1 MLIPRSIQFYALSV
15 ARNLVPKN
23 ARIVHH
29 TTYAIPIADIVEI
42 LHKKVLCITKA
53 FVVCLLIVF
62 GQYGRM
68 WIGMPKQC
76 LEYSISPSNTN
87 IVWQRVNG
95 SIYILANE
103 IAKDTHLL
111 THLLARVAQRFTD
124 GITRGSDIL
133 PIINPHDYRICS
145 YHRSSRQCVER
156 QRLGRFGYRQW

>member
-1 MLIPRSIQFYALSV
+1 MLILCSAQFRALSV

-68 WIGMPKQC
+68 WISMPQQG
-76 LEYSISPSNTN
+76 LENCISPPNTN
-87 IVWQRVNG
+87 IMRKG
-95 SIYILANE
+95 IYGNIDILTHK
-103 IAKDTHLL
+103 IAEDTHLL
-111 THLLARVAQRFTD
+111 THLLARVAQCFANR
-124 GITRGSDIL
+124 ITRGTDIL
-133 PIINPHDYRICS
+133 PIVEPHDYRICS